1 MQQERRFSDDEINL
15 IKATFKDNTAL
26 LKMLRKFILQ
36 LPFSEKD
43 EVILRQQIK
52 GDTLKVVKKCFLP
65 EIEGDAPI
73 MQTVDLWLTLNF
85 GEKNPDLALLHIRA
99 RGILITYL
107 RKIFDDLEGKGKG
120 EQSFSELTA
129 FESGEPEAIYINLM
143 ARNTIA
149 MHVEQQLN
157 QLNVL
162 ANEEK
167 PTLEELGKKIKQN
180 STK

>member
-1 MQQERRFSDDEINL
+1 MKQERRFGDEEIAL
-15 IKATFKDNTAL
+15 IKATFKDNLPL
-26 LKMLRKFILQ
+26 LKSIRKFILQ
-36 LPFSEKD
+36 LPLSEKD

-85 GEKNPDLALLHIRA
+85 GDKQFDSAFYQIKA
-99 RGILITYL
+99 RGKLIEYL
-107 RKIFDDLEGKGKG
+107 EEVFKDLEETDYTKISFSEMTSGKGK
-120 EQSFSELTA
+120 
-129 FESGEPEAIYINLM
+129 PEDIYIDLLT
-143 ARNTIA
+143 RNTIA

-157 QLNVL
+157 QLNIL

-167 PTLEELGKKIKQN
+167 ITPEELGKKTAQN